1 MTKLAYLD
9 CQTGIAGD
17 MCLGALVAAGV
28 PLEYL
33 VEKLA
38 GLGIEQE
45 YQLRTESVHRN
56 GQLATKVYVDLQ
68 LETEPDHQH
77 YDDHRDRGHT
87 HSSNL
92 LPHTGDGAA
101 HDHP

>member
-33 VEKLA
+33 TEKLA
-38 GLGIEQE
+38 KLGIEQE
-45 YQLRTESVHRN
+45 YQLRAETVHHN
-56 GQLATKVYVDLQ
+56 GQVATKVHVDLQ
-68 LETEPDHQH
+68 TKEQH
-77 YDDHRDRGHT
+77 P
-87 HSSNL
+87 HSR
-92 LPHTGDGAA
+92 
-101 HDHP
+101 